1 MTKLA
6 ETEKSILFMNNMA
19 GDDLWEGGHLLM
31 GDCPKFSP
39 PHKLFKYKRASR
51 AAYNSD
57 GIYLTCIPYSAG
69 KSEKIDL
76 YGFPFLS
83 IDVNPS
89 DIEYPTSLQGLVITQ
104 DMRML
109 DYLLEQDP
117 SFRFIANRHTSRLAW
132 AKTQNLPT
140 VLAVHH
146 ADDYIGDLEKL
157 SAIVGMEIFCPVV
170 WQAGEPNSSF
180 LQKAVETVFSE
191 IKQF

>member
-57 GIYLTCIPYSAG
+57 GIYFTCIPYSAG

-132 AKTQNLPT
+132 AKSQNLPT

-146 ADDYIGDLEKL
+146 AERYRGNIKELNRL
-157 SAIVGMEIFCPVV
+157 TGMDIFCPVL
-170 WQAGEPNSSF
+170 WHTGEPNAGFFS
-180 LQKAVETVFSE
+180 KAVKAVLASN
-191 IKQF
+191 